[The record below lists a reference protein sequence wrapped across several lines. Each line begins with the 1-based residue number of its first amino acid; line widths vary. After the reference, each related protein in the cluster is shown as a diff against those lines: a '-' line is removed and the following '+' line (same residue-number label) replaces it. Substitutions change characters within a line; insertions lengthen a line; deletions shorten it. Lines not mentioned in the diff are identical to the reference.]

1 MKHIDEI
8 NEHTKH
14 LIDWTSIGV
23 VLGTLMNFL
32 PAIAALASLIWT
44 CIRIY
49 ETKTVQEWLAKRK
62 AKKNAEQK

>member
-1 MKHIDEI
+1 MIKQVHEI

-14 LIDWTSIGV
+14 MIDWTSIGV

-32 PAIAALASLIWT
+32 PAVAALASLIWT

-49 ETKTVQEWLAKRK
+49 ETKTVQEWLKARK
-62 AKKNAEQK
+62 AKNAKR